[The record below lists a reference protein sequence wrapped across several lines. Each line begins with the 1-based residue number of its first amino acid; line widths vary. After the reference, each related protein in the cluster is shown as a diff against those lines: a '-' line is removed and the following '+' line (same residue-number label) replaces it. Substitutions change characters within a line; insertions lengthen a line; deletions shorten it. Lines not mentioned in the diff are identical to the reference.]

1 VDIQIYKGLD
11 PINRFDPATLYMDLN
26 FPSHNYNV
34 VFYVFSDLGW
44 CSFCWYWWH
53 CWPSLFTLSF
63 HSTITFVLAISLNKK
78 LKLQIFLLTHV
89 QNFEYET
96 NEYIKYKLFKRV
108 VNSTITTIHY
118 FVECQKWIHQFIL
131 ILVYYLLL
139 KHINNQISLNDWD
152 YIFV

>member
-1 VDIQIYKGLD
+1 MIPPHFTWTSISQVIIISGLFMYSVIWDDVRFVDIG
-11 PINRFDPATLYMDLN
+11 
-26 FPSHNYNV
+26 
-34 VFYVFSDLGW
+34 G
-44 CSFCWYWWH
+44 H